1 MKKLSLCLCMFLVAC
16 TSKTPTQS
24 STASTTHFPPATQT
38 PATQTPTPQPIV
50 QADYTET
57 LDTYS
62 AVLEGTKI
70 ATKGGFAKVKEL
82 MNDDEI
88 FNVKSAVGYT
98 VEDVDHDGTDEC
110 IIGEIRKFDDGE
122 VYTNAVYA
130 IYAIDNNEVN
140 LLFDV
145 ISPAYAFRFDENAF
159 FYGNTEADGTSY
171 YGIFHLEKGKLKWKE
186 FFFTK
191 DHNTFYKNTNGNLD
205 ISNSEKVSITEDD
218 FNHDQMTY
226 ALIDYTN
233 DYHSIENY
241 DIGLRADWAKDRDL
255 SKYKAY
261 EEYVVDASAEKILLT
276 PVAPLKNIKLLSVEY
291 TGEEFKTEEIQ
302 AIDAL
307 DPTHPLCLTTYL
319 ESTIPN
325 IAIQFE
331 YKDQVQTY
339 TITLS
344 GFDGSIVLTP
354 LES

>member
-1 MKKLSLCLCMFLVAC
+1 MKKLSLCLCMFLVSCA
-16 TSKTPTQS
+16 SKTPS
-24 STASTTHFPPATQT
+24 KPSTASSAAHFPPAKQT
-38 PATQTPTPQPIV
+38 PAPQLIV

-62 AVLEGTKI
+62 AVIEGTKI

-82 MNDDEI
+82 MSDDEI
-88 FNVKSAVGYT
+88 FNVKSAVGYS

-110 IIGEIRKFDDGE
+110 IIGEIRKFDNGE
-122 VYTNAVYA
+122 VYTNDVYA

-140 LLFDV
+140 LLLDV

-159 FYGNTEADGTSY
+159 FYGSTEADGASH

-191 DHNTFYKNTNGNLD
+191 DHNTFYKNTTGNLD
-205 ISNSEKVSITEDD
+205 ISNSEKISITEDD
-218 FNHDQMTY
+218 FIHDQMTY
-226 ALIDYTN
+226 ALIEYTN
-233 DYHSIENY
+233 DYNSIENY
-241 DIGLRADWAKDRDL
+241 DIGLRADWAKDQDL
-255 SKYKAY
+255 SKYKTY
-261 EEYVVDASAEKILLT
+261 EEYVVDASAEQILLT

-291 TGEEFKTEEIQ
+291 TTEEFKTKEIRT
-302 AIDAL
+302 IDTL
-307 DPTHPLCLTTYL
+307 DPAHPLCLTTYL

-339 TITLS
+339 TISLS

-354 LES
+354 LEI